1 MTKSVSKIV
10 WYFVA
15 VGFFAPCILQIL
27 VYLKLVPIELI
38 PEWLF
43 FALWPAF
50 GFYMASD
57 TGNGADVGRA
67 ILGFLMSVVANA
79 LVYLLVGSL
88 VSFSY
93 RRLFLGSPR
102 TGG

>member
-1 MTKSVSKIV
+1 MTRFVSKIV
-10 WYFVA
+10 WYFVG

-27 VYLKLVPIELI
+27 VYLKIVSIALV

-57 TGNGADVGRA
+57 TGNGADVGRI
-67 ILGFLMSVVANA
+67 ILGFLMAVVANS
-79 LVYLLVGSL
+79 LVYLVVGCV
-88 VSFSY
+88 VSFIY